1 MPLRREAARP
11 SVLSADTASDVERH
25 QVDLWRAMEPGARL
39 FSAAGASRAIVQLA
53 LAGIRHRGPAVG
65 ADESGSQLARLKLGP
80 ALAEKTYPHA
90 FQPWPATDVPVNPVD
105 IALIVARA
113 LEACGVRYV
122 LGGSLA
128 SSVNGE
134 PRATL
139 DIDLM
144 VDLEAPAV
152 GSFLTALGADFYI
165 DAEGVGRA
173 IVNRSSVN
181 IIHLPTATKVDLFI
195 MGTTSIESRQMDRR
209 QRVLLAEPPGASLY
223 VYTPED
229 IVLQKLRWFRLGG
242 EVSDRQ
248 WRDVLGVIVVQ
259 GERLDRT
266 YLRTAATEIGVV
278 DLLERA
284 LGEVE

>member
-1 MPLRREAARP
+1 
-11 SVLSADTASDVERH
+11 
-25 QVDLWRAMEPGARL
+25 MEPGARL

-65 ADESGSQLARLKLGP
+65 SDDWASQLARLKLGP
-80 ALAEKTYPHA
+80 ALAAKAYPQA
-90 FQPWPATDVPVNPVD
+90 FQRQPATDVPMNPVD
-105 IALIVARA
+105 IALVVARA

-128 SSVNGE
+128 SSVSGE

-144 VDLEAPAV
+144 VDLEGPAV
-152 GSFLTALGADFYI
+152 AHFIAALGGDFYT
-165 DAEGVGRA
+165 DADAFGRA
-173 IVNRSSVN
+173 IADRSSVN

-195 MGTTSIESRQMDRR
+195 MGATSIESRQMDRR
-209 QRVLLAEPPGASLY
+209 QRVLLTEPPGASLY

-248 WRDVLGVIVVQ
+248 WRDVLGVFAVQ
-259 GERLDRT
+259 GDRLDRA
-266 YLRTAATEIGVV
+266 YLRTSAMEIGVV
-278 DLLERA
+278 DLLDRA
-284 LGEVE
+284 LGDATSANPGGPDR

>member
-11 SVLSADTASDVERH
+11 SLLSADTASDVERH
-25 QVDLWRAMEPGARL
+25 QVDLWRAMGPGARL

-53 LAGIRHRGPAVG
+53 LAGIRHRGAAG
-65 ADESGSQLARLKLGP
+65 GSDDGGSQLARLKLGP
-80 ALAEKTYPHA
+80 ALAEKAYPQA
-90 FQPWPATDVPVNPVD
+90 FQRLPATDVPMNPVD
-105 IALIVARA
+105 IALVVARA

-128 SSVNGE
+128 SSVSGE

-144 VDLEAPAV
+144 VDLEGPAV
-152 GSFLTALGADFYI
+152 AHLIAALGGDFHTDADAF
-165 DAEGVGRA
+165 GRA
-173 IVNRSSVN
+173 IANRSSVN

-195 MGTTSIESRQMDRR
+195 MGATSIESRQMDRR
-209 QRVLLAEPPGASLY
+209 QLVLLTEPPGASLY

-229 IVLQKLRWFRLGG
+229 ILLQKLRWFRLGG

-248 WRDVLGVIVVQ
+248 WRDVLGVMVVQ
-259 GERLDRT
+259 GARLDVG
-266 YLRTAATEIGVV
+266 YLHMSATEIGVV